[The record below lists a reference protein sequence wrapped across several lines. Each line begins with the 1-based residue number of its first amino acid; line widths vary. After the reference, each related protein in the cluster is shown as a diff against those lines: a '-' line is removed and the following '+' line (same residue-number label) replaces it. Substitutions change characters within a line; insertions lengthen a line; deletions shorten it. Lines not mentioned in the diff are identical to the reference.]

1 MCSPTPP
8 TADQLVDP
16 EWLLTELRGQL
27 NLADMAGTLA
37 GANVHRDCACELY
50 LLLDRYLTGG
60 GTPPASWLDAFRRAA
75 DEADAATAPTA

>member
-16 EWLLTELRGQL
+16 EWLLTELRSQL
-27 NLADMAGTLA
+27 NLAEHAATLA

-60 GTPPASWLDAFRRAA
+60 GTPPTSWLAAFETATSAA
-75 DEADAATAPTA
+75 NA

>member
-27 NLADMAGTLA
+27 NLAGLAATQA
-37 GANVHRDCACELY
+37 GAQVHRDCVCELY

-60 GTPPASWLDAFRRAA
+60 GTPPASWLAAFQNATSAA
-75 DEADAATAPTA
+75 NA

>member
-16 EWLLTELRGQL
+16 DHLLTELRGQL
-27 NLADMAGTLA
+27 NLADLAGTLA

-60 GTPPASWLDAFRRAA
+60 GTPPASWLDAFRDA
-75 DEADAATAPTA
+75 ADAATATTA